1 MKKTFPTRLTAMEF
15 VLGFAPAVIEK
26 AGTHVAVLG
35 RITSQFLIQ
44 QGSLMGGPQDLL
56 LVIQRASM
64 TRLLSDHQI
73 ASSSSK
79 A

>member
-1 MKKTFPTRLTAMEF
+1 MVF
-15 VLGFAPAVIEK
+15 VLGFEPAAIEK

-56 LVIQRASM
+56 IYYL
-64 TRLLSDHQI
+64 
-73 ASSSSK
+73 
-79 A
+79 